1 METKIVEAMNSPKEL
16 EMLYRENPDEF
27 FQAFPSV
34 FASHPESAIFQ
45 VWQERLSYKA
55 EGEKRQAVSAWSFKN
70 ILILVLL
77 IAIAGTIFKLPDYFK
92 SIDDSWFY
100 SRNLALVFI
109 VPLIAYFAQ
118 RTKSPKFIILVFLI
132 TAGSLI
138 YLNLLPSRG
147 EDWHE
152 QYEFS
157 KKYGAFDDALTNA
170 ELHVPLFLWLLAGVA
185 FAGKEWKKTS
195 ARMGFLR
202 YNGELIIYTTI
213 LIIGGAILILI
224 TLALLDFIE
233 KSYELSEWYQEYVVM
248 YGVVSTPIIAT
259 FLLDKIIDKRLNI
272 APTIAKIFTPLFLI
286 TTFAYLIIMVVYQKN
301 PFGDREYLMALNILL
316 IIVLGLLI
324 FTVAERNTTSPPST
338 NDYLNIGLVFTIIIL
353 DAIALSATLFRST
366 SDIYGLTPNR
376 IAILG
381 INLLVFIHLSGILT
395 HYVRFALKGKPFEKL
410 ENWIAGY
417 LPYYAIWA
425 ILVSVL
431 LPIFFWYK

>member
-45 VWQERLSYKA
+45 VWQERLSYEA
-55 EGEKRQAVSAWSFKN
+55 ESEKRQVVSAWTFKN

-109 VPLIAYFAQ
+109 VPLITYFVQ
-118 RTKSPKFIILVFLI
+118 RTKSLKFTVLVFVI

-138 YLNLLPSRG
+138 YLNFLPDNSSYQFSRM
-147 EDWHE
+147 HRA
-152 QYEFS
+152 FS
-157 KKYGAFDDALTNA
+157 DALTSA
-170 ELHVPLFLWLLAGVA
+170 ELHIPLFLWLVTGVA
-185 FAGKEWKKTS
+185 FAGEEWKNSS

-202 YNGELIIYTTI
+202 YNGEVIIYTTI
-213 LIIGGAILILI
+213 LIIGGGILTAI
-224 TLALLDFIE
+224 TLALLGFIE
-233 KSYELSEWYQEYVVM
+233 KSYELSEWYQDYAMM
-248 YGVVSTPIIAT
+248 YGFVATPIIAT
-259 FLLDKIIDKRLNI
+259 FLLDKVIDKRINI
-272 APTIAKIFTPLFLI
+272 APTIAKFFTPLFLI
-286 TTFAYLIIMVVYQKN
+286 TTFAYLVIMVIYQKN
-301 PFGDREYLMALNILL
+301 PFGDREYLVALNILL
-316 IIVLGLLI
+316 IVVLGLLI
-324 FTVAERNTTSPPST
+324 FTIAERNIASPPNT
-338 NDYLNIGLVFTIIIL
+338 GDYLNIGLSLTTIIL
-353 DAIALSATLFRST
+353 DAIALSASVFRT
-366 SDIYGLTPNR
+366 ASDIYGLTPNR

-381 INLLVFIHLSGILT
+381 INLLVFVHLLGILIN
-395 HYVRFALKGKPFEKL
+395 YVRFVWKDKPFEKL

-417 LPYYAIWA
+417 LPYYAVWA
-425 ILVSVL
+425 ILVSIF

>member
-16 EMLYRENPDEF
+16 EMLYRENPDKF

-45 VWQERLSYKA
+45 VWQERLSYEA

-147 EDWHE
+147 EDWSDR
-152 QYEFS
+152 YEFS
-157 KKYGAFDDALTNA
+157 EKYGAFDDALTNA
-170 ELHVPLFLWLLAGVA
+170 ELHIPLFLWLVAGVS
-185 FAGKEWKKTS
+185 FAGKEWKNS
-195 ARMGFLR
+195 SVRMGFLR
-202 YNGELIIYTTI
+202 YNGEVIIYTTI
-213 LIIGGAILILI
+213 LIIGGGILTAI
-224 TLALLDFIE
+224 TLALLGFIE
-233 KSYELSEWYQEYVVM
+233 KSYELSEWYQNYAMM
-248 YGVVSTPIIAT
+248 YGFVATPIIAT
-259 FLLDKIIDKRLNI
+259 FLLDKVIDKRINI
-272 APTIAKIFTPLFLI
+272 APTIAKFFTPLFLI

-301 PFGDREYLMALNILL
+301 PFGDREYLVALNILL
-316 IIVLGLLI
+316 IVVLGLLI
-324 FTVAERNTTSPPST
+324 FTIAERNIASPPNT
-338 NDYLNIGLVFTIIIL
+338 GDYLNIGLALTTIIL
-353 DAIALSATLFRST
+353 DAIALSASVFRT
-366 SDIYGLTPNR
+366 ASDIYGLTPNR

-381 INLLVFIHLSGILT
+381 INLLVFVHLLGILIN
-395 HYVRFALKGKPFEKL
+395 YVRFVWKDKPFEKL

-417 LPYYAIWA
+417 LPYYAVWA
-425 ILVSVL
+425 ILVSIL